1 MNHSVTARYVSRPS
15 AHFVRRAA
23 RARDLRLG
31 LRPAGSFRAAS
42 PTPTV
47 LREAVSSPVERLRAG
62 RASLR
67 IVNPRRSTVGAPRP
81 AVVMHWSNAGLP
93 VPARRT
99 SPAVSPWP
107 G

>member
-1 MNHSVTARYVSRPS
+1 MNHSVTARYVSRPV

-31 LRPAGSFRAAS
+31 LRPAGSFRAAN
-42 PTPTV
+42 PAPTV
-47 LREAVSSPVERLRAG
+47 LREALGSPVERLRAG
-62 RASLR
+62 CASLR
-67 IVNPRRSTVGAPRP
+67 IVSPRRSTVGAPRP
-81 AVVMHWSNAGLP
+81 AVAMHWSNAGSP
-93 VPARRT
+93 VTARQT